1 MVLKKTRVFQAF
13 HFLSAS
19 INLRPTRGQTFMLLA
34 VALTHLADPDNA
46 KSAYEQA
53 INLDV
58 KDPAVPLNFA
68 VFLCNRNEIDEAKN
82 MLNMFEVISIPH
94 LIYLSPGFFNFL
106 FHSCVYKNSDHL
118 RDWTQTQT

>member
-1 MVLKKTRVFQAF
+1 
-13 HFLSAS
+13 
-19 INLRPTRGQTFMLLA
+19 MLLA

-68 VFLCNRNEIDEAKN
+68 AFLCNRNEIDKAKN
-82 MLNMFEVISIPH
+82 MLNMFEVCGRSLRIP
-94 LIYLSPGFFNFL
+94 LILDSFWFIFL
-106 FHSCVYKNSDHL
+106 LHSCVYKNSDHL